1 MINPTG
7 YFVLIETD
15 EPEVKSNGGIVLA
28 TAEIADR
35 MDEAVSTGH
44 IKAFG
49 PMALKGLSCGCN
61 SPEDWGVKIGD
72 KVEFLS
78 YDGKRPQAAGRK
90 TKLRL
95 ITDQHIICKVE

>member
-7 YFVLIETD
+7 YFVLVETD
-15 EPEVKSNGGIVLA
+15 NPETKSSGGVIMV
-28 TAEIADR
+28 TADTAKR
-35 MDEAVSTGH
+35 MDDAVSTGY

-49 PMALKGLSCGCN
+49 PMAFKGLSCGCN
-61 SPEDWGVKIGD
+61 SPAEWGIAIGD

-78 YDGKRPQAAGRK
+78 YDGKRPQAAGRD

-95 ITDQHIICKVE
+95 ITDQHIICKVG